1 MEAVWYNRPM
11 QSDQLPL
18 FRRKT
23 FGVTQTRR
31 VALQLPTP
39 ESTALQTLPA
49 YYAYLQ
55 SGGYSKYTPDDFCS
69 DVKKFGLFLR
79 DAPLKGVTVQE
90 IRQWI
95 ATLKSREH
103 LTEKTI
109 SRKLSALNNYFLW
122 LVSEQVLTA
131 NPMASIANRKVT
143 SPLPEI
149 LFDNECERLLT
160 VASADPRTYLVVLLL
175 LETGMKFEELL
186 DLQVSSIDVSNK
198 YAPEVWIKHTGKKIK
213 KDRKLKLPVD
223 IVPVLRDYLQ
233 EYQVTESLF
242 PYTQRFLRYLLHAVA
257 VNAKITKKASA
268 QMLRD
273 TCAVRHLKKGEDI
286 ETVLLRLGLSE
297 TTWEDAKEK
306 YLKLISRAL

>member
-1 MEAVWYNRPM
+1 MP
-11 QSDQLPL
+11 SDQLPL

-23 FGVTQTRR
+23 FGVIQTQT
-31 VALQLPTP
+31 VTLQAPTP
-39 ESTALQTLPA
+39 ENTVLQTLPA

-55 SGGYSKYTPDDFCS
+55 SGGYSQYTPDDFCS

-79 DAPLKGVTVQE
+79 DVPLKTVRVQE

-95 ATLKSREH
+95 ATLKSQEH

-109 SRKLSALNNYFLW
+109 SRKLSALSNYFLW
-122 LVSEQVLTA
+122 LVGEQVLTA
-131 NPMASIANRKVT
+131 NPMASIVNRKVT

-149 LFDNECERLLT
+149 LFDDECERLLT
-160 VASADPRTYLVVLLL
+160 AASTDPRTYLVVLLL

-186 DLQVSSIDVSNK
+186 DLQVSHIDMSNK
-198 YAPEVWIKHTGKKIK
+198 YAPEVWVKHTGKKMK

-233 EYQVTESLF
+233 EYQVTDKLF
-242 PYTQRFLRYLLHAVA
+242 PYTQRFLRYVLHAGA
-257 VNAKITKKASA
+257 VNAKITKQVSA

-286 ETVLLRLGLSE
+286 ETVLRKLGLSE